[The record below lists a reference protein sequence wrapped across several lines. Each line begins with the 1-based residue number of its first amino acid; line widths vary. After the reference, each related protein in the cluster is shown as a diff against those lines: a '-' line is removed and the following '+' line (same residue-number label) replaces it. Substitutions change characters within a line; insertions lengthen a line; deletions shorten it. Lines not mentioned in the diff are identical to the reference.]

1 MANKEKM
8 TKREF
13 LTAVLAME
21 GVTADVAE
29 FAQAEVAKLD
39 AVNEKRRN
47 TPSKKDV
54 ENAPIMETLAGMLTT
69 EPVTASDVAPA
80 AEISVQKASALLRKL
95 VDEGKAVQVEV
106 KIKGK
111 GAQKGY
117 TLPVAE

>member
-54 ENAPIMETLAGMLTT
+54 ENAPIMETLARNNFVQHTLYEVIRTLYIHNADLDYNWSLNNPWT
-69 EPVTASDVAPA
+69 IQLDEPEA
-80 AEISVQKASALLRKL
+80 
-95 VDEGKAVQVEV
+95 
-106 KIKGK
+106 
-111 GAQKGY
+111 
-117 TLPVAE
+117 